1 MDLPVEIDGVR
12 FAVSDPAEFP
22 EIAALIGA
30 AFARAD
36 PLSVAAGLSAAQ
48 IEGFVR
54 AVTRV
59 ENVADL
65 SIVGRDV
72 ATGAVVGVLLG
83 EDAAAPPPPAPPAMP
98 GSFIPLLTLFVA
110 LVGEMPARNAEPGE
124 VVHLYMLAVD
134 EPATRRG
141 IAQRLVEASVTNAA
155 ARGYRLAVTEAAG
168 RVSHHVFGKRGFTDR
183 ARVSYAEFEYA
194 GRRPFA
200 AVAAEGAI
208 VSMELDLADR
218 G

>member
-1 MDLPVEIDGVR
+1 MNLPTEIEGVR
-12 FAVSDPAEFP
+12 FAVTEPAEFP
-22 EIAALIGA
+22 EIAAVIGT

-48 IEGFVR
+48 VEGFVR

-65 SIVGRDV
+65 SIVARDI

-98 GSFIPLLTLFVA
+98 ESFIPLLTLFVA
-110 LVGEMPARNAEPGE
+110 LIGEMPARNAEPGE

-134 EPATRRG
+134 EPSTRRG
-141 IAQRLVEASVTNAA
+141 IAQRLVQASVDNAA
-155 ARGYRLAVTEAAG
+155 DRGYRLAVTEAAG
-168 RVSHHVFGKRGFTDR
+168 RVSHHVFAKRGFRDR
-183 ARVSYAEFEYA
+183 ASVSYAEFEYG
-194 GRRPFA
+194 GRHPFA
-200 AVAAEGAI
+200 VVAQEGGI
-208 VSMELDLADR
+208 VSMELDLGDR

>member
-1 MDLPVEIDGVR
+1 MDLPVEIEGVR
-12 FAVSDPAEFP
+12 FAVSDAAEVP
-22 EIAALIGA
+22 ELAALIGV

-36 PLSVAAGLSAAQ
+36 PLSVAAGLSAEQ

-54 AVTRV
+54 GVTRV

-65 SIVGRDV
+65 SIVARDA

-83 EDAAAPPPPAPPAMP
+83 EDAAAPPPSAPPAMP

-134 EPATRRG
+134 EPVTRRG
-141 IAQRLVEASVTNAA
+141 IAQRLVEASVANAA
-155 ARGYRLAVTEAAG
+155 ARGYGLAVNEAAG

-183 ARVSYAEFEYA
+183 ARISYAEFEYG

-200 AVAAEGAI
+200 AVADEGGI
-208 VSMELDLADR
+208 VSMERDLGDHR
-218 G
+218 